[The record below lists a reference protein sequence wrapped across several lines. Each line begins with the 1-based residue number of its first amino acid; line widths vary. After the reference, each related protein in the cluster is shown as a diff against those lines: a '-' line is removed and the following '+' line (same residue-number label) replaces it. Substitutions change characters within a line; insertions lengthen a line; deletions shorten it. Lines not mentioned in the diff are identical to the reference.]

1 MRNSFKIETLKQ
13 LPPAERANLER
24 FATAC
29 GLTDRAALEIRLLL
43 SLVGLSLPSIS
54 GRRGD

>member
-1 MRNSFKIETLKQ
+1 MKKNLTVQTIKALR
-13 LPPAERANLER
+13 PAERANLER
-24 FATAC
+24 FARAC

-43 SLVGLSLPSIS
+43 SLVGVDLPKIS